1 MSRKRT
7 IYSAEFKTKLVL
19 EVLREDKTLAE
30 ITGSFLLKQNRIC

>member
-19 EVLREDKTLAE
+19 EVLKEKRRQTYDLCHKKTERVKL
-30 ITGSFLLKQNRIC
+30 